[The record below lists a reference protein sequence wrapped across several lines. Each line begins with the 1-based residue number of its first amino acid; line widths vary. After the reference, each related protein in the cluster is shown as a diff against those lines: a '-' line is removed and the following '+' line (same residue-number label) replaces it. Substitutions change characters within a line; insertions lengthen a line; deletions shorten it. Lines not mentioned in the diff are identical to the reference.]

1 MVFHAE
7 DFTPWIGRSFQQQDV
22 VDAARLRGLYAMFDR
37 PPPSL
42 DRGEPIPSEW
52 HWIFFWTTMRQSELD
67 RDGHPKRGDFLPPIP
82 LPRRLF
88 ASAETQ
94 FHDAICVGDAITLDA
109 TIADIRQTTGRTGK
123 LAFVTV
129 DRVIRRGTVAL
140 VTERQSIVYR
150 EPTVP
155 GAPAIPGEPVTET
168 AEWQSQLQPDAV
180 MLFRFS
186 GLTFNGHRIHYDR
199 SYATAVEGYPGLVV
213 HGPLIAL
220 AMLAAYRDAHPRA
233 HVAGFKFRVHRP
245 AFDDAPIMLAGR
257 LQDGGNAL
265 LWAANRDGELLMTG
279 EAMTKGEFDGR

>member
-22 VDAARLRGLYAMFDR
+22 VDAARLRGLYALFDR

-42 DRGEPIPSEW
+42 DPGEPIPSEW

-67 RDGHPKRGDFLPPIP
+67 QDGHPKRGNFLPPIP

-88 ASAETQ
+88 ASAEAQ
-94 FHDAICVGDAITLDA
+94 FHEAICVGDTITLDA
-109 TIADIRQTTGRTGK
+109 TIADIRHTTGRTGK
-123 LAFVTV
+123 LAFVSV

-150 EPTVP
+150 EPPIP
-155 GAPAIPGEPVTET
+155 GAPAVPAERP
-168 AEWQSQLQPDAV
+168 ADAPEWQIEFYPDPV

-186 GLTFNGHRIHYDR
+186 ALTFNAHRIHFDR

-220 AMLAAYRDAHPRA
+220 AMLAACRDVRPRV
-233 HVAGFKFRVHRP
+233 HLTDFKFRVQRP
-245 AFDDAPIMLAGR
+245 AFDGAPITLAGR
-257 LQDGGNAL
+257 YRDNGSAS
-265 LWAANRDGELLMTG
+265 LWAVNQDGELLMTG
-279 EAMTKGEFDGR
+279 EALTKGEF